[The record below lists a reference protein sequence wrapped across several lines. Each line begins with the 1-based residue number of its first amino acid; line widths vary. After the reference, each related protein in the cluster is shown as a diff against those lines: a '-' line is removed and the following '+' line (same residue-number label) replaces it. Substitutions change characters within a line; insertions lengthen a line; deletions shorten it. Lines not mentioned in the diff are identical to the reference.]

1 MKFATCIRNNRIFIG
16 LVIEN
21 DTAVIDLNK
30 AEQICLGLFC
40 ASGKYVGVH

>member
-1 MKFATCIRNNRIFIG
+1 MKFATCIRNNRVFIG

-30 AEQICLGLFC
+30 GTNLSRTIC